1 MTQDVCTSVPT
12 SVMRHMSYIVQEEST
27 FGGLLLDLFPLAS
40 KLAIFM
46 VRFTVDTDMTISE
59 DKLKTWADY
68 LLNYSLGGVEKDDV
82 IMIKGEHITWPLMSV
97 LQDMIFAAG
106 GIADVNIVAPDN
118 DRGKVWGASIARHGT
133 EEQIVRVP
141 EWHEQRYNAMTKY
154 IEILGAEDPALSA
167 GQPEDTAMAVMRA
180 DEPYKRIRLGK
191 PWVLT
196 LYPTQGFADLEDMT
210 LEDYAEVIVSA
221 SMQDPRELD
230 RVEQEIYEVM
240 ERSSNIRI
248 QTRHPENGRTL
259 ELTMDI
265 ADRGVIKCTGKR
277 NFPDGEVFT
286 SPNTSTVEG
295 EIFVD
300 LPVYNSGTTV
310 QGIYLNFE
318 GGRITRYSAQEG
330 QDTLQKIIETDDG
343 SHRLGEV
350 ALGMNAGI
358 ETVLKHPLFV
368 EKVGGTLHIAIGA
381 SYPECYVDDESTDE
395 GKAAL
400 DRMLEE
406 GKLNRSAQH
415 VDIVT
420 DFREGGAG
428 IAVWLD
434 ETQLT
439 VQDGIWI
446 VP

>member
-1 MTQDVCTSVPT
+1 
-12 SVMRHMSYIVQEEST
+12 
-27 FGGLLLDLFPLAS
+27 
-40 KLAIFM
+40 
-46 VRFTVDTDMTISE
+46 MTISD

-68 LLNYSLGGVEKDDV
+68 LLNYSLGGVQKDDV

-97 LQDMIFAAG
+97 LQDMVFAAG

-133 EEQIVRVP
+133 EEQIARVP

-167 GQPEDTAMAVMRA
+167 GQPEQTAMAVMRA
-180 DEPYKRIRLGK
+180 DEEFKRIRLAK

-196 LYPTQGFADLEDMT
+196 LYPTQGFADLEGMT
-210 LEDYAEVIVSA
+210 LEEYADVIVTA

-230 RVEQEIYEVM
+230 RVEQQIYDVM
-240 ERSSNIRI
+240 DRSNSIRI
-248 QTRHPENGRTL
+248 QTRHPEDGRTL
-259 ELTMDI
+259 ELTMNI
-265 ADRGVIKCTGKR
+265 AERGVIKCTGKR

-286 SPNTSTVEG
+286 SPNSSTVEG

-318 GGRITRYSAQEG
+318 SGRITRYSAQSG
-330 QDTLQKIIETDDG
+330 QETLQKIIETDDG

-381 SYPECYVDDESTDE
+381 SYPECYVADEGTDE

-400 DRMLEE
+400 DRMLAE

-420 DFREGGAG
+420 DFRDGGAG
-428 IAVWLD
+428 IGVWLD
-434 ETQLT
+434 DVQLA
-439 VQDGIWI
+439 VKDGIWI